1 MTEEDEITTLA
12 KEVFAFLLRKENL
25 NGHISPKPKEVIE
38 PETKKADVLIKEAL
52 NELDELTF

>member
-12 KEVFAFLLRKENL
+12 KEVFALLLRKDNS
-25 NGHISPKPKEVIE
+25 NGHISPKPKESIE
-38 PETKKADVLIKEAL
+38 PETKKTDVLIKEAL